1 MKKLNLFDATLIVAG
16 SMIGSG
22 IFIVSADM
30 ARTVGGA
37 GWLLLLWI
45 LAGVMT
51 LLAALSYGELAG
63 MMPKAGGQY
72 TYLKEAYNPFVGFL
86 YGWTLFTVIQ
96 CGTIAAVAVGFSK
109 FVGVFFPALSENN
122 VLHDFGFLKI
132 TGAQMLGIAMLA
144 VLTFLN
150 TKGIQYGK
158 IILRIFTSAK
168 LIALFG
174 LIFLGL
180 FFATDATIWQNNL
193 HHFWNAETFSIDK
206 NNHQVISSSLS
217 NLGLIMALGVGM
229 VGSLFSSDAWNN
241 VTFIAGEI
249 ENPKKNIPRSLL
261 IGVSIVTAIYI
272 LANIAYLK
280 LLPFFGSPNSTS
292 LKEMGIMFAPNDRV
306 GVSAANMLFGSIGTS
321 IMALLI
327 IISTFACNNNLI
339 LAGAR
344 VYQQMAMDNLFF
356 EKMKNNNSKNVP
368 AFALWIQF
376 VWCSILCLSGK
387 YGDLLDYVI
396 FAVLIF
402 YILTI
407 VGVFIL
413 RIKKPN
419 ADRPYKTFGYPV
431 LPAIYILMALLIC
444 IDLLIMK
451 PNYSYPGLAIVALGI
466 PVYFV
471 WKKLKS
477 VN

>member
-1 MKKLNLFDATLIVAG
+1 MKKLTLFDSTLIVAG

-30 ARTVGGA
+30 SRTVGGA
-37 GWLLLLWI
+37 GWMLLLWVI
-45 LAGVMT
+45 AGVMT

-109 FVGVFFPALSENN
+109 FVGVFFPSLSENN
-122 VLHDFGFLKI
+122 VLHNFGFFKI
-132 TGAQMLGIAMLA
+132 TAAQMLGIAMLA
-144 VLTFLN
+144 VLTFIN
-150 TKGIQYGK
+150 VQGIQYGK

-180 FFATDATIWQNNL
+180 FIFADKETWTNNL
-193 HHFWNAETFSIDK
+193 HNFWNAASYQVDK
-206 NNHQVISSSLS
+206 STGLENISPLS
-217 NLGLIMALGVGM
+217 NLALFMALGVGM

-261 IGVSIVTAIYI
+261 IGVSMVTIFYI
-272 LANIAYLK
+272 LANVAFLK
-280 LLPFFGSPNSTS
+280 VLPFFGTTDTKSI
-292 LKEMGIMFAPNDRV
+292 KEMGIMFAPNDRV
-306 GVSAANMLFGSIGTS
+306 GVSAANMMFGSIGTY

-327 IISTFACNNNLI
+327 IISTFACNNGLI

-344 VYQQMAMDNLFF
+344 VYQQMANDNLFF
-356 EKMKNNNSKNVP
+356 TKMKNNNSKNVP
-368 AFALWIQF
+368 EFALWIQF
-376 VWCSILCLSGK
+376 IWCSILCLSGK

-407 VGVFIL
+407 AGVFIL
-413 RIKKPN
+413 RIKQPN
-419 ADRPYKTFGYPV
+419 ADRPYKAFGYPV
-431 LPAIYILMALLIC
+431 FPAIYILLALLIC

-466 PVYFV
+466 PVYYI
-471 WKKLKS
+471 WKKLK
-477 VN
+477 

>member
-37 GWLLLLWI
+37 GWMLMLWV

-109 FVGVFFPALSENN
+109 FVGVFFPSLSENN
-122 VLHDFGFLKI
+122 VLFDFLFIKI
-132 TGAQMLGIAMLA
+132 TGAQLLGIAMLA
-144 VLTFLN
+144 VLTYFN
-150 TKGIQYGK
+150 SKGIQYGK

-174 LIFLGL
+174 LVILGL
-180 FFATDATIWQNNL
+180 FVFADSQIWNKNL
-193 HHFWNAETFSIDK
+193 THFWNAASYTVDK
-206 NNHQVISSSLS
+206 KTGLENFEPLS
-217 NLGLIMALGVGM
+217 NIGLLMAMGVGM

-249 ENPKKNIPRSLL
+249 ENPKKNIPRSLI
-261 IGVSIVTAIYI
+261 IGVLMVTIIYI

-280 LLPFFGSPNSTS
+280 LLPFLGTMDTLSV
-292 LKEMGIMFAPNDRV
+292 KEMGIMFAPNDRV
-306 GVSAANMLFGSIGTS
+306 GVSAATMMFNDWGTS
-321 IMALLI
+321 IMAVLI
-327 IISTFACNNNLI
+327 IISTFACNNGLVM
-339 LAGAR
+339 AGAR
-344 VYQQMAMDNLFF
+344 VYQQMALDGLFF
-356 EKMKNNNSKNVP
+356 DKMKTNNANNVP
-368 AFALWIQF
+368 SFALWIQF

-387 YGDLLDYVI
+387 YNDLLNYVI

-413 RIKKPN
+413 RVKQPD
-419 ADRPYKTFGYPV
+419 APRPYKTLGYPI
-431 LPAIYILMALLIC
+431 LPAIYIAMALLIC

-451 PNYSYPGLAIVALGI
+451 PNYSYPGLAIVGLGI
-466 PVYFV
+466 PVYYI
-471 WKKLKS
+471 WRRSKK
-477 VN
+477 